1 MSPGPFFLPTGI
13 SFLCS
18 FYSLLYAVK
27 TSSNHAWVRFFHA
40 FPLSHTDATA
50 HAKLSGRVTSPV
62 VLTETGSPYEVSAD
76 LEIVNATVTLKPGVR
91 IRLHPRAIVHLSG
104 SSSLV
109 AKGTPTKPIVLTLNE
124 TQSNDASYSG
134 KVRLV
139 GGLSSNEGRL
149 EVYNDVVGR
158 WGTVCSEEW
167 DYQDAQVVCSEL
179 GFGYPTNYRLSFGSG
194 WGDVGFSRVSCNGH
208 ETSIFDCPVKSWS
221 NNNCT
226 HAYDVGLECLS
237 KGNRLVTS
245 WGGLSFGS
253 GSSGVLEHVVIEKTG
268 SGVLGAITIQ
278 GKAVLSLTDVIIGNC
293 SSSAVH
299 LLSVT
304 ENVEFDGLQVIR
316 ALTGVSGLLS
326 TKFTCRN
333 CSFENFRKSAVALSW
348 YTPISNLSSSSIP
361 TVNLN
366 VKLISTTSQVSS
378 KSIPVSP
385 SGTVVLTSVTGRY
398 GSYKR
403 TFVAPRGYGLR
414 LVFNQPAYLRDS
426 IRISVAD
433 GESDGAVQQFS
444 SYISGAATVYSSKL
458 VLTIYRRY
466 SYYYQSSVNM
476 SLTAFLAP
484 FEIGKIDSTI
494 SFWV

>member
-1 MSPGPFFLPTGI
+1 M
-13 SFLCS
+13 
-18 FYSLLYAVK
+18 
-27 TSSNHAWVRFFHA
+27 
-40 FPLSHTDATA
+40 
-50 HAKLSGRVTSPV
+50 

-124 TQSNDASYSG
+124 TQSNDASYSS

-149 EVYNDVVGR
+149 EVYNDVVRR
-158 WGTVCSEEW
+158 WGTVCSVEW
-167 DYQDAQVVCSEL
+167 DYQDAQVVCREL
-179 GFGYPTNYRLSFGSG
+179 GFGYPTNYRVSFGSG

-237 KGNRLVTS
+237 KGNRSVTS

-253 GSSGVLEHVVIEKTG
+253 GSSGVLEHVVIEKAG

-304 ENVEFDGLQVIR
+304 ENVEFDGLRVIR
-316 ALTGVSGLLS
+316 TLTGVSGSLS

-366 VKLISTTSQVSS
+366 DKLISTTSQVSS
-378 KSIPVSP
+378 KLIPVSP
-385 SGTVVLTSVTGRY
+385 SGTKLVLSNVTGRY

-414 LVFNQPAYLRDS
+414 LVFNQNVHLRDS

-433 GESDGAVQQFS
+433 GESDAAVQQFS
-444 SYISGAATVYSSKL
+444 SYIYSGTATVYSSKL

-466 SYYYQSSVNM
+466 YYYYYQSSVYL
-476 SLTAFLAP
+476 SVTAFLAP
-484 FEIGKIDSTI
+484 FKIGKVEATVL
-494 SFWV
+494 FWV